1 MINLAKHVSVRETP
15 QSEPI
20 PGKNQQQNN
29 AGGFSYVVD
38 CWNRLHRF
46 LILGSEGGTYYVGER
61 KLTQANC
68 TVLNQC
74 AAQDG
79 PRTVN
84 MIVAISES
92 GRAPK
97 NDPAIFALAILSNSD
112 DREVRRLAFEAVPHV
127 CRTSTHLFQFVAA
140 CKELRGWG
148 RGMRKAVA
156 GWYNDKPLEKLAYQ
170 VTKYRNRAGYTHRD
184 LLRLSHPTPTGEDR
198 QKLYHWIVKGTVE
211 GEMPADLRLLQGFQE
226 INDPGMDARR
236 AVKLIQ
242 DYKLTLEH
250 VPNTLLGSLEVWDAL
265 LPNLPPTAMIR
276 NLGKMTNVGLL
287 KPLSAATKTVCD
299 TLTNAER
306 LKGARVHPLSV
317 LLASD
322 VYESGHGLK
331 GSLTWQP
338 VQQITAALE
347 AAFYAAFDAVE
358 PTGKRHLL
366 ALDVSGSMDC
376 SYLAGTHLTARKASA
391 CMAMVTN
398 RVESQ
403 THMVGFSHQLVPV
416 NISKRTALND
426 VIRTLDRIP
435 MGGTDC
441 ALPMIYAMQNK
452 LDVDAFVVYTDS
464 ETWAGR
470 IHPTQALLQYRR
482 ATGINAKLIVVGMT
496 ATEFTIADP
505 TDSGMLDVVGFD
517 SSCPAVMSDFV
528 RN

>member
-1 MINLAKHVSVRETP
+1 M
-15 QSEPI
+15 
-20 PGKNQQQNN
+20 
-29 AGGFSYVVD
+29 
-38 CWNRLHRF
+38 
-46 LILGSEGGTYYVGER
+46 
-61 KLTQANC
+61 
-68 TVLNQC
+68 
-74 AAQDG
+74 
-79 PRTVN
+79 
-84 MIVAISES
+84 
-92 GRAPK
+92 
-97 NDPAIFALAILSNSD
+97 
-112 DREVRRLAFEAVPHV
+112 
-127 CRTSTHLFQFVAA
+127 
-140 CKELRGWG
+140 
-148 RGMRKAVA
+148 
-156 GWYNDKPLEKLAYQ
+156 
-170 VTKYRNRAGYTHRD
+170 
-184 LLRLSHPTPTGEDR
+184 
-198 QKLYHWIVKGTVE
+198 
-211 GEMPADLRLLQGFQE
+211 
-226 INDPGMDARR
+226 
-236 AVKLIQ
+236 
-242 DYKLTLEH
+242 
-250 VPNTLLGSLEVWDAL
+250 
-265 LPNLPPTAMIR
+265 
-276 NLGKMTNVGLL
+276 
-287 KPLSAATKTVCD
+287 
-299 TLTNAER
+299 
-306 LKGARVHPLSV
+306 